1 MNKPRAMNDK
11 PGSVFW
17 SVSHAETGRDLGK
30 HRLFFRTEIG
40 VPSVQGIMQGSEK
53 TDQNLI

>member
-30 HRLFFRTEIG
+30 HSLFFRTEIEA
-40 VPSVQGIMQGSEK
+40 PSVQGIMQGSEK
-53 TDQNLI
+53 TD